1 MDNIIRKIQEL
12 YPVSDDSLHLLKY
25 CFKQQTF
32 PAKTI
37 IIQAGRFDNQVYF
50 IEKGIT
56 RSYILHNGKEITTW
70 FSMEGD
76 ATCGS
81 WDLYRHKAGFEYVE
95 TLEETLTYSIS
106 IDKLND
112 LYKSRID
119 KNTAVINSQIQ
130 FADSKGVSFE
140 SLMALRQAV
149 VLAEQ
154 NRVYMSVLAGINNNL
169 YRIVDLPYVS
179 AGAVRT
185 LMQRMQE
192 ELPVAVSVSGDPS
205 ERISTALSSVF
216 AGIGLKTIEDVA
228 SAPLILAADFSVVP
242 IEGGTKYKYVRFVLN
257 VSLTE
262 QSTGKELL
270 SFSRNGREA
279 HVTQNEAKERAIRT
293 AEELIISELSKALKN
308 LQLSAE

>member
-95 TLEETLTYSIS
+95 TLEETLTYSIQQENFLLLQDIHISRLNLSAQERYEKLIKEYPS
-106 IDKLND
+106 IFHRVTLGHIASF
-112 LYKSRID
+112 LGITQPSLSRI
-119 KNTAVINSQIQ
+119 
-130 FADSKGVSFE
+130 
-140 SLMALRQAV
+140 R
-149 VLAEQ
+149 
-154 NRVYMSVLAGINNNL
+154 
-169 YRIVDLPYVS
+169 
-179 AGAVRT
+179 
-185 LMQRMQE
+185 
-192 ELPVAVSVSGDPS
+192 
-205 ERISTALSSVF
+205 SS
-216 AGIGLKTIEDVA
+216 
-228 SAPLILAADFSVVP
+228 
-242 IEGGTKYKYVRFVLN
+242 R
-257 VSLTE
+257 
-262 QSTGKELL
+262 
-270 SFSRNGREA
+270 
-279 HVTQNEAKERAIRT
+279 
-293 AEELIISELSKALKN
+293 
-308 LQLSAE
+308 